1 MVVVPL
7 IGLWSEWNGI
17 LSRRHATDGCSLA
30 LTLTVW
36 TVCLEKNRPSLQ
48 IVCQT
53 CPFTSVPD
61 VPGFQWW
68 KILKKPVNGSLF
80 YVFSPRLQFQ
90 TKLATWLPSWFRWRA
105 MYTQNLG
112 REPLSFQTLR
122 NMSTLYTT
130 VTLKSW
136 SQSLREKGPLRP
148 FWFILLDAP
157 LASKIGTWD
166 RSFYKASIL
175 LQFRQCS
182 EVCPKHASQQF
193 PTCIELLLL
202 LSFPSD
208 QLALSRHTEVT
219 AACLASCLYKFTR
232 AFIWCNDCSGC
243 F

>member
-1 MVVVPL
+1 MVLCFMFFHP
-7 IGLWSEWNGI
+7 GYNFKPNW
-17 LSRRHATDGCSLA
+17 RHD
-30 LTLTVW
+30 
-36 TVCLEKNRPSLQ
+36 
-48 IVCQT
+48 CQADFAEERCT
-53 CPFTSVPD
+53 R
-61 VPGFQWW
+61 
-68 KILKKPVNGSLF
+68 KILDGSHWA
-80 YVFSPRLQFQ
+80 S
-90 TKLATWLPSWFRWRA
+90 KLLETCQLC
-105 MYTQNLG
+105 
-112 REPLSFQTLR
+112 
-122 NMSTLYTT
+122 LYTT

-166 RSFYKASIL
+166 RSFYKASVL

-182 EVCPKHASQQF
+182 EVCPKHASEQF